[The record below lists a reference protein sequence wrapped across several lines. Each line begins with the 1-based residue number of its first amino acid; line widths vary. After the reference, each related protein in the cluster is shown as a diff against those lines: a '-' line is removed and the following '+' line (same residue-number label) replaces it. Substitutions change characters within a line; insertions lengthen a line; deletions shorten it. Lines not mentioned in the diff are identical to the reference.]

1 MNPKQ
6 KFVIAVIIT
15 ATICGVIFLSIIMA
29 GYQNKDLTEGGQKII
44 ENTISA
50 LIAIVA
56 MIIGNNVL
64 KDK

>member
-1 MNPKQ
+1 MNPKG

>member
-1 MNPKQ
+1 
-6 KFVIAVIIT
+6 
-15 ATICGVIFLSIIMA
+15 MA
-29 GYQNKDLTEGGQKII
+29 GYQNKDLTESGQKII

>member
-15 ATICGVIFLSIIMA
+15 ATICGVIFLSIVMA
-29 GYQNKDLTEGGQKII
+29 GYQNKDLTESGQKII